1 MVELQPTWYLR
12 TVFSEWADIAPVA
25 GVEKGPRSSLFHLSV
40 FPYLPF
46 VGFFV
51 CLLVWF
57 GFLSQLT
64 FLAEN
69 RLSMSKATQQ
79 LLKIKPGLLE
89 NDEQRYFCKLK

>member
-25 GVEKGPRSSLFHLSV
+25 GVEKSPRSSLFHLSV

-46 VGFFV
+46 VGFF
-51 CLLVWF
+51 LFGWF
-57 GFLSQLT
+57 GFLLQLT

-69 RLSMSKATQQ
+69 RLSVSKATQQ
-79 LLKIKPGLLE
+79 LVKIKPGLLE